1 MLSDGL
7 VGQFKSKG
15 YYVSK
20 DDVTKRFK
28 PVWNLQLA
36 VERNIDHKGMEKLQ
50 ELYNAL
56 GEVLDHPHRYPDPVA
71 TVERLEYALQRTWKF
86 EEDSKMHSYW
96 YKIRG
101 CTCPARDNHDSFGT
115 WIRYI
120 NSSCKWH
127 GEK

>member
-56 GEVLDHPHRYPDPVA
+56 GR
-71 TVERLEYALQRTWKF
+71 
-86 EEDSKMHSYW
+86 
-96 YKIRG
+96 
-101 CTCPARDNHDSFGT
+101 C
-115 WIRYI
+115 
-120 NSSCKWH
+120 
-127 GEK
+127 

>member
-1 MLSDGL
+1 M
-7 VGQFKSKG
+7 
-15 YYVSK
+15 SK

-56 GEVLDHPHRYPDPVA
+56 EEVLDHPHRYPDPVA
-71 TVERLEYALQRTWKF
+71 TVERLEYALQNTWKF
-86 EEDSKMHSYW
+86 EEDNKMHRYW
-96 YKIRG
+96 NRIRG
-101 CTCPARDNHDSFGT
+101 CTCPEDDNFLAFGT
-115 WIRYI
+115 GVRYY

-127 GEK
+127 GVNNGIE